1 MRRVGG
7 TRHDEVMKTA
17 TLRAER
23 LRSHRLQS
31 HRLIS
36 PAPTVTDAAR
46 HMLAVQSQDFTA
58 GRWAL
63 AVRTRGE
70 TTVRDVDRAFDRGDI
85 VRGWTMRGTLHTV
98 PARDLGWMLQVTAG
112 RQRQQAASRHRD
124 LGIDDDMVAA
134 SVRALTPALR
144 DGGCTRAEVFD
155 ILQGIDIDPSGQ
167 RGIHLLF
174 TLTIDGLICQGP
186 VVARAGF
193 AREQRFVLVE
203 DHIREHVT
211 PDDPLAELFVRYIDG
226 HGPAGIADFAWWAGL
241 TLGQAREA
249 AERAGAGT
257 DGGRLDEID
266 EGLFAARRRPRRA
279 SGAASVHA
287 LGAFD
292 EYYIS
297 YADRTTVCAPEHLAA
312 VGPGKNGMVRPTL
325 VEQGRVI
332 GTWSHAT
339 ATRGTP
345 PELFEEPEDP
355 AAVAAALARFARFA
369 DD

>member
-1 MRRVGG
+1 VRRVGG
-7 TRHDEVMKTA
+7 TRHDEGMKTA

-23 LRSHRLQS
+23 LRSHRLRS
-31 HRLIS
+31 HRLT
-36 PAPTVTDAAR
+36 APTRTVADAA
-46 HMLAVQSQDFTA
+46 HDMLAVQSQDFTA

-70 TTVRDVDRAFDRGDI
+70 TTLRDVDRAFDRGDI

-134 SVRALTPALR
+134 TVRALTPALR
-144 DGGCTRAEVFD
+144 DGGCTRAEVFE
-155 ILQGIDIDPSGQ
+155 ILEGIGIDPSGQ

-186 VVARAGF
+186 VVARTGV

-226 HGPAGIADFAWWAGL
+226 HGPAGITDFAWWSGL

-249 AERAGAGT
+249 AVRAGAGVEE
-257 DGGRLDEID
+257 LDD
-266 EGLFAARRRPRRA
+266 GLFAAREHPRRA
-279 SGAASVHA
+279 AGAASVYA

-297 YADRTTVCAPEHLAA
+297 YADRTTVCAPDHLAA

-325 VEQGRVI
+325 IERGRVI
-332 GTWSHAT
+332 GTWSHAS
-339 ATRGTP
+339 ATRDAP
-345 PELFEEPEDP
+345 PELFEQPEDP